1 MEALPIFLD
10 KLVPE
15 FAAIIISVTMVLIF
29 GEVLPQ
35 AVCSRNGLAIGA
47 NLSFLVRIL
56 SFVCY
61 PLAKPIAKVLDV
73 VLGEAEK
80 EELRRA
86 ELKELVKLQS
96 MAEGG
101 KLVVDEVTIIHGALD
116 MKEKTVGQVMQ
127 PIEKVFMLERNQVYD
142 EALVRELLGQGHSR
156 VPVYSE
162 TKDKIMGQILVKNLL
177 GVSTNGSVR
186 VKDLPLRQ
194 VHAVDVGKPLYDAL
208 NLFQRG
214 KSHLAVVRNQSEVV
228 GIATLEDIMEELI
241 QEEIVD
247 ETDVYVDVNTQE
259 RVASRADSSN
269 NSSSDD
275 AATSGQFR
283 EISRRRNSLT
293 MSGLRPGL
301 SGALSPQIIPSQS
314 ATIMDSRRLPGP
326 SQLGRARSMTSRDWD
341 QTFPVLSQSVYSPQG
356 SQTDLATPLLD
367 ET

>member
-1 MEALPIFLD
+1 MSGLTLGLLSLSPLDLHIKANSGEPREQVYAKKIIPLVKDHHLLLVTLLLCNAGAMEALPIFLD

-142 EALVRELLGQGHSR
+142 EALVREGHSR

-241 QEEIVD
+241 QE
-247 ETDVYVDVNTQE
+247 
-259 RVASRADSSN
+259 
-269 NSSSDD
+269 
-275 AATSGQFR
+275 
-283 EISRRRNSLT
+283 
-293 MSGLRPGL
+293 
-301 SGALSPQIIPSQS
+301 
-314 ATIMDSRRLPGP
+314 
-326 SQLGRARSMTSRDWD
+326 
-341 QTFPVLSQSVYSPQG
+341 
-356 SQTDLATPLLD
+356 
-367 ET
+367 